1 MKLFKIKLSADKP
14 RYKLVRYQLT
24 ADNIQKALAESIQRL
39 KQSNLSFKKVES
51 VDVFLESSKTWLP
64 ILKLPTNK

>member
-39 KQSNLSFKKVES
+39 KQSNLSFLKK
-51 VDVFLESSKTWLP
+51 
-64 ILKLPTNK
+64 